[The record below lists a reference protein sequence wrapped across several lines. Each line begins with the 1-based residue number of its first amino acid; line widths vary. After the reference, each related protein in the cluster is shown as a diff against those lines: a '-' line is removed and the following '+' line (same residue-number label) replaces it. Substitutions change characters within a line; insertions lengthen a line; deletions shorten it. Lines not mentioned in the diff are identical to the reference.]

1 MTRCNMIRL
10 AFLLTLVLVGAS
22 SLLGCDRKTTAPPG
36 GKLKVVATT
45 TMVGDLVSQIAGD
58 SVELKVIMGAGTDPH
73 SYKPSPAD
81 FEDLKSGRL
90 VFYSGLHLEGKMVE
104 LFEEKLKDKAF
115 AVTRDM
121 PKDRLLP
128 WQQGEGGA
136 HDPHVWFDVTLWQ
149 HAAKT
154 VGAELSKADP
164 DNAAAYQ
171 RRLDDLLQQLNSLHQ
186 DLLSE
191 AKKVPQEKRVLITSH
206 DAFNYFGRTY
216 GFQVNGLQGI
226 STETEAGMQAI
237 QGAVDFIVKNKVP
250 AIFVESSVSHKT
262 IERVRDDCRQRGFPV
277 EIGGELYSDA
287 MGTPGQHPPFPVET
301 YEGMMRYN
309 MSTLAKALSK

>member
-1 MTRCNMIRL
+1 MTRNMLRS
-10 AFLLTLVLVGAS
+10 AFLLLLVLIGAT
-22 SLLGCDRKTTAPPG
+22 SLLGCDRTTPPPAG
-36 GKLKVVATT
+36 GKVKVAATT
-45 TMVGDLVSQIAGD
+45 TMVGDLVQQIAGD
-58 SVELKVIMGAGTDPH
+58 AVELKVIMGAGTDPH

-81 FEDLKSGRL
+81 FETLKSAKL
-90 VFYSGLHLEGKMVE
+90 VFYNGLHLEGKMVE
-104 LFEEKLKDKAF
+104 LFEDKLKDKAF
-115 AVTRDM
+115 AITRDM
-121 PKDRLLP
+121 PKEKLLP
-128 WQQGEGGA
+128 WQEGEGGA

-154 VGAELSKADP
+154 VAAELAKADP
-164 DNAAAYQ
+164 ANAAAYQ
-171 RRLDDLLQQLNSLHQ
+171 RRSEDLLEKLNGLHQ

-191 AKKVPQEKRVLITSH
+191 AKKLPPEKRVLITSH

-237 QGAVDFIVKNKVP
+237 QGAVDFIVKNKVS

-262 IERVRDDCRQRGFPV
+262 IERVRDDCKARGIPV
-277 EIGGELYSDA
+277 EIGGELFSDA
-287 MGTPGQHPPFPVET
+287 MGTPGQHPPFAVET

-309 MSTLAKALSK
+309 MTTLVKALSK